1 MHVEG
6 WGSEPHIQFDRSLVE
21 FSPVLPFSPGS
32 EGEVTISN
40 PKPYPIEVYSL
51 SFDGQYLEEEEVDT
65 VVFMMACVGTVCCAW
80 DFYSVG
86 IVSGQAL

>member
-1 MHVEG
+1 MLVEG

-51 SFDGQYLEEEEVDT
+51 SFDGQYLEEEEVET
-65 VVFMMACVGTVCCAW
+65 VYET
-80 DFYSVG
+80 SV
-86 IVSGQAL
+86 L